1 MDKAQYQSIL
11 NKLEKQDTAIPS
23 TYDNIPIGEFGDEEL
38 VGLERFYNQNR
49 IRQADSLNNYSIYS
63 DPQLASTIFNSSVP
77 LSQLEKNLRQS
88 KGGTLE
94 PYNPT
99 LREDMRAGISD
110 AGEYMGLS
118 RPSAQNLAR
127 GFLGNPG
134 AETFGKQVGLI
145 DLTPFAIPFYAQEGK
160 IAFQRGDNI
169 SGALDTTA
177 AVLEGALYTKPIAKS
192 LKALSKSL
200 SDKIKGDPS
209 KKMSELASEIQK
221 NQKSLGALPSNKVM
235 ANTKLQAPSMVMTD
249 PKVVDEFGFYS
260 EAERQA
266 KMMQQNKGSGA
277 QFQGM
282 LLNKGVKLDE
292 IKALGL
298 DELFKNEKVTKKEI
312 VDTIDLNKFQLIEKK
327 RIGKGSPIGYE
338 MEFFTDIRG
347 TDGSSF
353 ANIDEIKNAHDTG
366 KYERP
371 VIRYEDGTFNG
382 FETAYEGE
390 QLTHTPTQHK
400 IVRVQ
405 TTDSNRDEIFFTFKP
420 NANTNDW
427 RNSNEA
433 KQYVD
438 EINETGGDFGT
449 QTNKAETG
457 NLTTEDFDTIVREFA
472 PYSFDEATVRL
483 KSAAEDVGNVP
494 FAKFESNTQKGG
506 ENYKEFVLSLPP
518 FDKTKGYQS
527 KVDINF
533 PRHFPEFN
541 PVFHIRTKDRVTT
554 DGKKVLYV
562 EELQSDF
569 GQKGRDKGFR
579 LKGDDLEKA
588 KAKLAV
594 AEDDLLK
601 LKDIKV
607 KLTPSEVENLFKL
620 KNPKKIML
628 DPMDED
634 ILNTMKSFTAES
646 DVQIINPYKA
656 PPEYAYATIEEVA
669 KLRQYENYKA
679 LHKLGELT
687 DEFFDQL
694 DLNQMVKTQDELKSE
709 IIQMFGGERLD
720 RGSVTY
726 PYKDEFQPGNANIT
740 RDQADNIIKKYYK
753 RKNQTQGEDAPIPDA
768 PFVKDTEKWT
778 GLAIKR
784 LLQMAEK
791 GEYDHIAFSPGS
803 VQFDRWGDEGLIK
816 YYDEIIPSVAR
827 DTTKKMKDKS
837 ANMNTTGF
845 VNIEIPT
852 GKTLSIAEDARE
864 GFYIYDETGN
874 TMIEGNKFFDTKE
887 EAREFIKNNLDI
899 TQKGQE
905 TFAINITPKIRETV
919 RGGMPLF
926 STVGG
931 MVGLGALGS
940 MPSTQDGGT

>member
-1 MDKAQYQSIL
+1 MATE
-11 NKLEKQDTAIPS
+11 LE
-23 TYDNIPIGEFGDEEL
+23 N
-38 VGLERFYNQNR
+38 FYRDNR
-49 IRQADSLNNYSIYS
+49 IREAASVNNIYN
-63 DPQLASTIFNSSVP
+63 DPRYASTIFNSSVP
-77 LSQLEKNLRQS
+77 LPQLEKNIQQAQ
-88 KGGTLE
+88 GYMLE
-94 PYNPT
+94 PAYNPT
-99 LREDMRAGISD
+99 FRDKSSDYITSALEYLESKGIMDKSVREGKATSRDVSKSFTGTKDS
-110 AGEYMGLS
+110 MGL
-118 RPSAQNLAR
+118 AD
-127 GFLGNPG
+127 F
-134 AETFGKQVGLI
+134 
-145 DLTPFAIPFYAQEGK
+145 IPFVGSIFATQEGQRK
-160 IAFQRGDNI
+160 VMEAEPDALKRQMGLLGFMRQPFQTY
-169 SGALDTTA
+169 LDRPE
-177 AVLEGALYTKPIAKS
+177 LSEGAF
-192 LKALSKSL
+192 
-200 SDKIKGDPS
+200 D
-209 KKMSELASEIQK
+209 MSAG
-221 NQKSLGALPSNKVM
+221 SLGAYGVGLVAKPMLKNFANSLSKKLKGETSIVPTKQEVGALPKVM

-327 RIGKGSPIGYE
+327 RIGTDSTVGYE
-338 MEFFTDIRG
+338 MESFTDIRG
-347 TDGSSF
+347 TDGKPF
-353 ANIDEIKNAHDTG
+353 ANIDEIRNAHDTG

-390 QLTHTPTQHK
+390 QLTHVATQHK

-405 TTDSNRDEIFFTFKP
+405 STDSNRDEVFFTFKP
-420 NANTNDW
+420 EANTNDW

-438 EINETGGDFGT
+438 EINETGGDFGA
-449 QTNKAETG
+449 QDKKAETG
-457 NLTTEDFDTIVREFA
+457 NLTTNDFDTIIREYA

-483 KSAAEDVGNVP
+483 QSTAEDGGNVP

-506 ENYKEFVLSLPP
+506 KNYKEFVLSLPP
-518 FDKTKGYQS
+518 FDKTKGYQD

-533 PRHFPEFN
+533 PRHFPEYN

-569 GQKGRDKGFR
+569 GQQGRERGFK

-588 KAKLAV
+588 KAKLGAR
-594 AEDDLLK
+594 EDNLMK
-601 LKDIKV
+601 LKDIQV
-607 KLTPSEVENLFKL
+607 KLTPSERIELFEL
-620 KNPKKIML
+620 KNPTRSITENTFRTS
-628 DPMDED
+628 DPMYNE
-634 ILNTMKSFTAES
+634 
-646 DVQIINPYKA
+646 
-656 PPEYAYATIEEVA
+656 YATIEEVA
-669 KLRQYENYKA
+669 KLRQYRNYKA
-679 LHKLGELT
+679 LHKLGDIS
-687 DEFFDQL
+687 DEFFNQL
-694 DLNQMVKTQDELKSE
+694 DLSQMGRTQDEIKSE
-709 IIQMFGGERLD
+709 ITRMFNRGRLD
-720 RGSVTY
+720 TQSVTY
-726 PYKDEFQPGNANIT
+726 QYSQLGQSANIDVT
-740 RDQADNIIKKYYK
+740 RDQVEDIIKKYYK
-753 RKNQTQGEDAPIPDA
+753 AKNQVQGEDAPIPDA

-845 VNIEIPT
+845 VDIEIPT

-887 EAREFIKNNLDI
+887 EARDFIKNNLDM
-899 TQKGQE
+899 TQKEQE
-905 TFAINITPKIRETV
+905 TFAINVTPKMKETV

>member
-1 MDKAQYQSIL
+1 MATE
-11 NKLEKQDTAIPS
+11 LE
-23 TYDNIPIGEFGDEEL
+23 N
-38 VGLERFYNQNR
+38 FYRENR
-49 IRQADSLNNYSIYS
+49 IREADSVNNIYN
-63 DPQLASTIFNSSVP
+63 DPRYASTILNSSVP
-77 LSQLEKNLRQS
+77 LSQLEKNIQQSQGYMLEPTNEPTFRDTSKNYLQSALEYLES
-88 KGGTLE
+88 KGIMDKSV
-94 PYNPT
+94 
-99 LREDMRAGISD
+99 R
-110 AGEYMGLS
+110 
-118 RPSAQNLAR
+118 
-127 GFLGNPG
+127 
-134 AETFGKQVGLI
+134 
-145 DLTPFAIPFYAQEGK
+145 EGK
-160 IAFQRGDNI
+160 STQKD
-169 SGALDTTA
+169 
-177 AVLEGALYTKPIAKS
+177 IAKS
-192 LKALSKSL
+192 FTGTEDSMGLADFIPFVGSIFATQEGQRKVMESEPDALKRQMGLLGFMRQPFQTYLDRPELSEGAF
-200 SDKIKGDPS
+200 D
-209 KKMSELASEIQK
+209 MSAG
-221 NQKSLGALPSNKVM
+221 SLGAYGFGLVAKPMLKNFANSLSKKLKGETSIVPTKQEVGVLPKVM
-235 ANTKLQAPSMVMTD
+235 ANTKLQAPNMVMTD

-282 LLNKGVKLDE
+282 LINKGVKLDE

-327 RIGKGSPIGYE
+327 RIGTDSTVGYE
-338 MEFFTDIRG
+338 MESFTDIRG
-347 TDGSSF
+347 TDGKPF

-390 QLTHTPTQHK
+390 QLTHIPTQHK

-420 NANTNDW
+420 EANTNDW

-438 EINETGGDFGT
+438 EINETGGDFGA
-449 QTNKAETG
+449 QDKKAETG
-457 NLTTEDFDTIVREFA
+457 NLTTNDFDTIVREYA

-483 KSAAEDVGNVP
+483 QSAAEDGGNVP

-518 FDKTKGYQS
+518 IDKTKGYQD
-527 KVDINF
+527 KVDIRF
-533 PRHFPEFN
+533 PSHFSEYN

-569 GQKGRDKGFR
+569 GQQGRERGFK

-634 ILNTMKSFTAES
+634 ILNTVKSFTAES
-646 DVQIINPYKA
+646 DVQLINPYKA

-679 LHKLGELT
+679 LHKLGDLT

-694 DLNQMVKTQDELKSE
+694 DLNQMVRTQDELKSE

-726 PYKDEFQPGNANIT
+726 PYKDEFQSGNANIT
-740 RDQADNIIKKYYK
+740 RDQADDIIKKYYK
-753 RKNQTQGEDAPIPDA
+753 SKNQTKGEDAPIPDA

-852 GKTLSIAEDARE
+852 GKTLSIAEDASE

-887 EAREFIKNNLDI
+887 EAREFIKNNLDM

>member
-1 MDKAQYQSIL
+1 MATD
-11 NKLEKQDTAIPS
+11 LE
-23 TYDNIPIGEFGDEEL
+23 N
-38 VGLERFYNQNR
+38 FYRENR
-49 IRQADSLNNYSIYS
+49 IREADSVNNIYN
-63 DPQLASTIFNSSVP
+63 DPRYASTIFNSSVP
-77 LSQLEKNLRQS
+77 LSQLEKNIQQSQGYMLEPAYNSTFRDKSSDYITSALEYLES
-88 KGGTLE
+88 KGIMDKSVREGKATSRDVSESFSGT
-94 PYNPT
+94 
-99 LREDMRAGISD
+99 EDS
-110 AGEYMGLS
+110 MGL
-118 RPSAQNLAR
+118 LD
-127 GFLGNPG
+127 F
-134 AETFGKQVGLI
+134 
-145 DLTPFAIPFYAQEGK
+145 TPMGSLYAVQEGQRK
-160 IAFQRGDNI
+160 IMKAEPD
-169 SGALDTTA
+169 ALKRAMGLLSFMRQPLQTYLDRPQLA
-177 AVLEGALYTKPIAKS
+177 EGAFDVATGATEAFGLGLLAKPIAKKFKDFAGS
-192 LKALSKSL
+192 LAKKLS
-200 SDKIKGDPS
+200 GG
-209 KKMSELASEIQK
+209 SEIVPTKQEV
-221 NQKSLGALPSNKVM
+221 GVLPKVI
-235 ANTKLQAPSMVMTD
+235 ANTKLQAPNMVMTD

-694 DLNQMVKTQDELKSE
+694 DLNQMVRTQDELKSE

-726 PYKDEFQPGNANIT
+726 PYKDEFQSGSSNIT

-852 GKTLSIAEDARE
+852 GKTLSIAEDASK

-887 EAREFIKNNLDI
+887 EAREFIKNNLDM

>member
-1 MDKAQYQSIL
+1 MAENAFTPYGTTEASIR
-11 NKLEKQDTAIPS
+11 LEKERLSDQQYMDMQKQRQDLFGVPLKSLEPTQRDKDTEQMQDAFSYLGMTPENS
-23 TYDNIPIGEFGDEEL
+23 TRFARDL
-38 VGLERFYNQNR
+38 VGRDRYDSAASAGVLDFTPYAPLVYDLPQDIDDFKRARAEGNVGGQVLSGAMIGLDLLSPVPFALMARGAKKPLTNFAESLEKKFKGD
-49 IRQADSLNNYSIYS
+49 ITPKIGAF
-63 DPQLASTIFNSSVP
+63 STI
-77 LSQLEKNLRQS
+77 LEQS
-88 KGGTLE
+88 
-94 PYNPT
+94 
-99 LREDMRAGISD
+99 A
-110 AGEYMGLS
+110 
-118 RPSAQNLAR
+118 
-127 GFLGNPG
+127 
-134 AETFGKQVGLI
+134 KQ
-145 DLTPFAIPFYAQEGK
+145 P
-160 IAFQRGDNI
+160 
-169 SGALDTTA
+169 
-177 AVLEGALYTKPIAKS
+177 
-192 LKALSKSL
+192 
-200 SDKIKGDPS
+200 
-209 KKMSELASEIQK
+209 
-221 NQKSLGALPSNKVM
+221 KVI

-282 LLNKGVKLDE
+282 LINKGVKLDE

-298 DELFKNEKVTKKEI
+298 DDLFKNEKVTKKEI

-327 RIGKGSPIGYE
+327 RIGTDSTVGYE
-338 MEFFTDIRG
+338 MESFTDIRR

-371 VIRYEDGTFNG
+371 VIRYEDGMFDG

-390 QLTHTPTQHK
+390 QLTHVPTQHK
-400 IVRVQ
+400 IVWVES
-405 TTDSNRDEIFFTFKP
+405 TDSNRRDEAFFTFKP
-420 NANTNDW
+420 EANTNDW

-438 EINETGGDFGT
+438 EVNETGGDFGT

-457 NLTTEDFDTIVREFA
+457 NLTTNDFDTIIREYA
-472 PYSFDEATVRL
+472 PYTFDEATVRL
-483 KSAAEDVGNVP
+483 QSAAEDGGNVP

-518 FDKTKGYQS
+518 FDKTKGYQD

-533 PRHFPEFN
+533 PRHFPEYN

-569 GQKGRDKGFR
+569 GQQGRDRGFR
-579 LKGDDLEKA
+579 LKGDDLKKA
-588 KAKLAV
+588 EAKLTV
-594 AEDDLLK
+594 AEDDLMK
-601 LKDIKV
+601 LKDIEV
-607 KLTPSEVENLFKL
+607 KLTPTEVENLFKL

-634 ILNTMKSFTAES
+634 ILNTVKSFTAES
-646 DVQIINPYKA
+646 DVQLINPYKP
-656 PPEYAYATIEEVA
+656 PPEYTYATIEEVA

-694 DLNQMVKTQDELKSE
+694 DLNQMVRTQDEVKSE
-709 IIQMFGGERLD
+709 IIKMFNSERLD
-720 RGSVTY
+720 MMSPLNRR
-726 PYKDEFQPGNANIT
+726 NAPNEVASIV
-740 RDQADNIIKKYYK
+740 DNEKVNKAQEIIKKYYK
-753 RKNQTQGEDAPIPDA
+753 ATTQAKGEDAPIPDA

-845 VNIEIPT
+845 VDIEIPNDV
-852 GKTLSIAEDARE
+852 EN
-864 GFYIYDETGN
+864 FP
-874 TMIEGNKFFDTKE
+874 MP
-887 EAREFIKNNLDI
+887 
-899 TQKGQE
+899 QE
-905 TFAINITPKIRETV
+905 TFAINVTPKMRETV

>member
-1 MDKAQYQSIL
+1 MATD
-11 NKLEKQDTAIPS
+11 LE
-23 TYDNIPIGEFGDEEL
+23 N
-38 VGLERFYNQNR
+38 FYRENR
-49 IRQADSLNNYSIYS
+49 IREADSVNNIYN
-63 DPQLASTIFNSSVP
+63 DPRYASTIFNSSVP
-77 LSQLEKNLRQS
+77 LSQLEKNIQQSQGYMLEPAYNSTFRDKSSDYITSALEYLES
-88 KGGTLE
+88 KGIMDKSVREGKATSRDVSESFSGT
-94 PYNPT
+94 
-99 LREDMRAGISD
+99 EDS
-110 AGEYMGLS
+110 MGL
-118 RPSAQNLAR
+118 LD
-127 GFLGNPG
+127 F
-134 AETFGKQVGLI
+134 
-145 DLTPFAIPFYAQEGK
+145 TPMGSLYAVQEGQRK
-160 IAFQRGDNI
+160 IMKAEPD
-169 SGALDTTA
+169 ALKRAMGLLSFMRQPLQTYLDRPQLA
-177 AVLEGALYTKPIAKS
+177 EGAFDVATGATEAFGLGLLAKPIAKKFKDFAGS
-192 LKALSKSL
+192 LAKKLS
-200 SDKIKGDPS
+200 GG
-209 KKMSELASEIQK
+209 SEIVPTKQEV
-221 NQKSLGALPSNKVM
+221 GVLPKVI
-235 ANTKLQAPSMVMTD
+235 ANTKLQAPNMVMTD

-827 DTTKKMKDKS
+827 DTTKKMEDKS

-887 EAREFIKNNLDI
+887 EAREFIKNNLDM